1 MAPHE
6 WSTYRN
12 LMLVIEGFDMSR
24 HIDVSSTPVDTV
36 YSQELLPGPA

>member
-6 WSTYRN
+6 WSMYRN

-36 YSQELLPGPA
+36 YSQELLPEPA